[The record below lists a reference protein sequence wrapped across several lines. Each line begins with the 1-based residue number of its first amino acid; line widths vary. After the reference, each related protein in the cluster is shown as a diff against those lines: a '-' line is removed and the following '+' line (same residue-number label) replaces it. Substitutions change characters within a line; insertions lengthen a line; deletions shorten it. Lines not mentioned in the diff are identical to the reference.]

1 MGLVSAP
8 ESKLALPRSAL
19 EKTAGTTAAAL
30 LRSVRT
36 LSRAD
41 GSFNGTAFVDV
52 GDRDALDAALLL
64 HQTEIRC
71 ADGSRRSVN
80 VREALTKSDL
90 AARGK

>member
-1 MGLVSAP
+1 M
-8 ESKLALPRSAL
+8 
-19 EKTAGTTAAAL
+19 
-30 LRSVRT
+30 RT

>member
-1 MGLVSAP
+1 MCAASFWLPLV
-8 ESKLALPRSAL
+8 
-19 EKTAGTTAAAL
+19 
-30 LRSVRT
+30 RSVRT